1 MNRDFIKIID
11 GAKAGDNSAFE
22 DLYNMTKKSAY
33 FIAYSITKNEQDAMD
48 IMQDS
53 YIKAFNNIDS
63 LRQPEVFDSW
73 LNSIVSNN
81 SKNYIAKKKPM
92 LFGNITEDIDDVI
105 GEEVLADNSNSPAEI
120 VDNKETSKI
129 IMDIIDGLSEDK
141 RLIVIMYYYQE
152 MLVKEI
158 ASTLNLPVTTV
169 KYKLLSARQDMKKDI
184 ERLEKKGTKLY
195 SNAPL
200 AIISS
205 GLVIA
210 SSSFEV
216 PTYASVLSGVITGGT
231 IVGASTSAVT
241 SMAVTKSVVATSGTV
256 AGGAASTSGT
266 VAGGVAT
273 TSAVVSGAAVK
284 GGVLAT
290 VGGKIAAATLA
301 ITIAGGGT
309 VAVVTH
315 HNENENKTTIS
326 NESIQLDYDETLEN
340 ITSNIVSE
348 GEDKYYEELE
358 VNGEVVVKAYSYVPT
373 VYNRGILP
381 TAYQDKK
388 VEFNDLPNEVKL
400 INVFRNIKFNKED
413 IVFSVIDGREQ
424 GGWIKSDDGSEYPS
438 GFYSFDESLIHKTLK
453 EIYGEKATI
462 MNDNFKISCV
472 ESCQYHKD
480 LEESGVY
487 SHGEGG
493 SGYAFAPVSFIT
505 KAYIEDDELHIFD
518 KFLQFEE
525 IPNEGELRE
534 TEYKIYKSTVGEAIE
549 VIKDENI
556 NIFDKNIYEY
566 VKMKYVDKM
575 AEYKHTFKKNDNGEF
590 YWVST
595 EPIE

>member
-92 LFGNITEDIDDVI
+92 LFGNITEDIDGGI
-105 GEEVLADNSNSPAEI
+105 REEVLVDNSNTPDEI

-158 ASTLNLPVTTV
+158 ASTLDLPVTTV

-205 GLVIA
+205 GLAIA
-210 SSSFEV
+210 SASVEV
-216 PTYASVLSGVITGGT
+216 PAYASVLSGVITGGT
-231 IVGASTSAVT
+231 IVGASTSAV
-241 SMAVTKSVVATSGTV
+241 
-256 AGGAASTSGT
+256 
-266 VAGGVAT
+266 
-273 TSAVVSGAAVK
+273 K

-301 ITIAGGGT
+301 VTIAGGGT
-309 VAVVTH
+309 AAVVTH
-315 HNENENKTTIS
+315 YNANENKPVIS
-326 NESIQLDYDETLEN
+326 NESVQPDYDETLEN
-340 ITSNIVSE
+340 STSDMVVE
-348 GEDKYYEELE
+348 VEDEYYEELKVDNE
-358 VNGEVVVKAYSYVPT
+358 IVVKAYSYVPS
-373 VYNRGILP
+373 VFNREILP

-388 VEFNDLPNEVKL
+388 IEFNDLPNEVKL
-400 INVFRNIKFNKED
+400 INVFRNIKFSKED
-413 IVFSVIDGREQ
+413 IVFSEIDGREQ

-438 GFYSFDESLIHKTLK
+438 GFYTFDESLIHKTLK

-472 ESCQYHKD
+472 ESCQYH
-480 LEESGVY
+480 EAEEGSESGRY

-505 KAYIEDDELHIFD
+505 KAYIEEDALYLFD

-525 IPNEGELRE
+525 IPNQGELRE
-534 TEYKIYKSTVGEAIE
+534 TEYKIYKSTVGEPIE
-549 VIKDENI
+549 IVKDEKI
-556 NIFDKNIYEY
+556 DLFDKNIYEY
-566 VKMKYVDKM
+566 VKTRYAEKM
-575 AEYKHTFKKNDNGEF
+575 AEYKHTFKRNNNGEY

-595 EPIE
+595 EPVNER